1 MTIFDSEIP
10 FDSMAMREVQVDED
24 RKEREAVETKRRELP
39 DELEVKDD
47 DLRAREY
54 LKSK

>member
-1 MTIFDSEIP
+1 
-10 FDSMAMREVQVDED
+10 MAMREAQVDED
-24 RKEREAVETKRRELP
+24 REEREAVETKRRELP
-39 DELEVKDD
+39 GELQAKDD